1 MLGEAGETP
10 ARALVAVCP
19 DWAVIAAGRPP
30 SAKVAV
36 VASNRVVCLSPAAR
50 AEGAEIGL
58 RRREAQARCPG
69 LEILGDDPA
78 VQARRWEPVVAAVE
92 AFAPEVEV
100 LMPGA
105 LALAS
110 RGPSRYF
117 GGERA
122 LAMKVATAV
131 ESVVAN
137 SVGWGSQGREDWKGC
152 CQVGVAAG
160 LLTAT
165 VAAQMAIAGSPLIVP
180 PGGSREFLAP
190 LPVGTMVPLG
200 AIARGLGRS
209 RGRGR
214 ETNETTEQAALAAL
228 SALLVRLGTKTLGDF
243 AALAPSAVLGRFG
256 ASGLWAHRF
265 ARGLEGRPL
274 QPRRASPDWAV
285 AMAFDPPA
293 EQLHTVAF
301 VAKALAEELHSRLS
315 REGLVCTRLA
325 IEAETGQGE
334 RLRRSWRHDGA
345 LSSGAIAERVRWQ
358 LEGWAQLSDSAKPSE
373 VGDTPASSGIT
384 KLSLVPEGVR
394 PDDGRQFG
402 LWGQD
407 VAAKGQVERA
417 LARVQGLL
425 GPEAVVSAVLQGGRG
440 YVDQVRFVTWGAPLR
455 SSRSRRSQSATSER
469 REPGTNLGPPWP
481 GRLPGLA
488 PALVHRPPVPAQ
500 VTDGAGQTVSV
511 SSRGLLSTSPT
522 WLVVAGGRPLLIE
535 AWAGPWP
542 LEERWWGPG
551 GRRCARLQVCTA
563 RGSAYLL
570 SRENGK
576 WWVEATYD

>member
-1 MLGEAGETP
+1 MVRTALLGEGGETP

-19 DWAVIAAGRPP
+19 DWAVIAAGRLP

-69 LEILGDDPA
+69 LEVLRDDPA
-78 VQARRWEPVVAAVE
+78 MQARRWEPVVAAVE

-100 LMPGA
+100 LMPGG

-117 GGERA
+117 GGDRA
-122 LAMKVATAV
+122 LGMKVAATV
-131 ESVVAN
+131 ESVVVN
-137 SVGWGSQGREDWKGC
+137 STGQDSHDRGDWKGC
-152 CQVGVAAG
+152 CRVGVADG
-160 LLTAT
+160 LPAAM
-165 VAAQMAIAGSPLIVP
+165 VAAQMAIAGSPVVVP

-190 LPVGTMVPLG
+190 LPVGAMVPLG
-200 AIARGLGRS
+200 SIARGLV
-209 RGRGR
+209 R
-214 ETNETTEQAALAAL
+214 ETSEQAALAAL

-243 AALAPSAVLGRFG
+243 AALAPTAVLGRFG

-274 QPRRASPDWAV
+274 QPRPASPDWTV

-301 VAKALAEELHSRLS
+301 VAKALAEQLHGRLS

-325 IEAETGQGE
+325 IDAETVQGE

-358 LEGWAQLSDSAKPSE
+358 LEGWAQLSDSAKPSMA
-373 VGDTPASSGIT
+373 GDVPPSSGVT

-394 PDDGRQFG
+394 PDDGRQLG
-402 LWGQD
+402 LWCRD
-407 VAAKGQVERA
+407 AAATGQVERA
-417 LARVQGLL
+417 LSRVQGLL
-425 GPEAVVSAVLQGGRG
+425 GPEAVVSAVLQGGRD
-440 YVDQVRFVTWGAPLR
+440 YVDQVRFVTWGAPLGP
-455 SSRSRRSQSATSER
+455 SSSRRSRSATSER
-469 REPGTNLGPPWP
+469 REPDASLGSPWP
-481 GRLPGLA
+481 GRVPGLA

-500 VTDGAGQTVSV
+500 VTDAAGQTVSV
-511 SSRGLLSTSPT
+511 SGRGLVSAPPT
-522 WLVVAGGRPLLIE
+522 WLVVGSGRPLVIE

-551 GRRCARLQVCTA
+551 GRRRARLQICTA
-563 RGSAYLL
+563 GGSAYLVA
-570 SRENGK
+570 RENGR